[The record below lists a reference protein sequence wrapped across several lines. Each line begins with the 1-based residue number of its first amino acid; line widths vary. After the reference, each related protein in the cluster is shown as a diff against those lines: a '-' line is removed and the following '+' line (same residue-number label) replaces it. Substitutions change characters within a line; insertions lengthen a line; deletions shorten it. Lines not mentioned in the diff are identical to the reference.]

1 MLPYVEWAARENLLC
16 DLGSSDRCSL
26 TAWRGWDEV
35 EGGRE
40 VQEGGDVCMPI
51 ADSGCRVAETNTVL

>member
-16 DLGSSDRCSL
+16 DSGSSDRCSL
-26 TAWRGWDEV
+26 TTWRGWDEV

-40 VQEGGDVCMPI
+40 VQEGGDVCMPM
-51 ADSGCRVAETNTVL
+51 ADSCCCVAETNTVL